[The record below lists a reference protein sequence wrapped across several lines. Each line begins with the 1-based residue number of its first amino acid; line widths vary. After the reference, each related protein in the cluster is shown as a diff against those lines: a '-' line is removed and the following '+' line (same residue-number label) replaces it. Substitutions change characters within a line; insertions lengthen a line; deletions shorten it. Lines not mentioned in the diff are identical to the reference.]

1 MKRIFIFALS
11 ILILAQAHAF
21 SQAEA
26 QSSADI
32 ITVSVSTVSPTYQTG
47 DIVEIY
53 GSVSVSSDP
62 LKAFDVALIVKAP
75 NGNLIQVAQITPG
88 ADGYYSKSIQSSES
102 WKEGTYTVTANYD
115 IKSASTSFSFN
126 AVGAAAIDEVVEAAE
141 EVAEAAE
148 AVAGEVAE
156 AAEAVAGEVVEA
168 AEEVAEVIGVAAGGL
183 VCGSGTHEADGF
195 CIPDGSDSF
204 GLTYDSA
211 SVNGL
216 ILTAAIAFGIAVA
229 IIITLR
235 LIGKAGGSR

>member
-1 MKRIFIFALS
+1 MKRVAIFALS
-11 ILILAQAHAF
+11 ILILAQAYAF

-26 QSSADI
+26 QTTRADL

-53 GSVSVSSDP
+53 GSVSMVSDP
-62 LKAFDVALIVKAP
+62 LRAYDVALIVKAP
-75 NGNLIQVAQITPG
+75 NGNFIEVAQITPG

-115 IKSASTSFSFN
+115 IKSASTSFSFST
-126 AVGAAAIDEVVEAAE
+126 VGSAAIDEVVEAAE

-148 AVAGEVAE
+148 AVAE
-156 AAEAVAGEVVEA
+156 EVVEA
-168 AEEVAEVIGVAAGGL
+168 AEVIVEAAGGL

-204 GLTYDSA
+204 GLEYDSA
-211 SVNGL
+211 STGGL
-216 ILTAAIAFGIAVA
+216 ILTASIAFGIAVA

-235 LIGKAGGSR
+235 LIGKAGKSQ

>member
-1 MKRIFIFALS
+1 MKRIIIFALS
-11 ILILAQAHAF
+11 VLVLTQAYAF
-21 SQAEA
+21 SQADA
-26 QSSADI
+26 QSRADL
-32 ITVSVSTVSPTYQTG
+32 ITVSVSTVSPSYNAG

-53 GSVSVSSDP
+53 GSVSFSSDP
-62 LKAFDVALIVKAP
+62 LRAYDVALIVKAP
-75 NGNLIQVAQITPG
+75 NGNFIEVAQITPNT
-88 ADGYYSKSIQSSES
+88 DGYYSKSIQSGES
-102 WKEGTYTVTANYD
+102 WKEGIYTVTANYD
-115 IKSASTSFSFN
+115 VKSASTSFAFS
-126 AVGAAAIDEVVEAAE
+126 AETAAIEEVVEAAE
-141 EVAEAAE
+141 EVADAAE
-148 AVAGEVAE
+148 AVAGEVI
-156 AAEAVAGEVVEA
+156 EA

-204 GLTYDSA
+204 GLSYDPA

>member
-1 MKRIFIFALS
+1 MKRIVIFALS
-11 ILILAQAHAF
+11 ILILAQAYAF
-21 SQAEA
+21 SEAEA
-26 QSSADI
+26 QSRAVINTVSITTNSGDYAQGDI
-32 ITVSVSTVSPTYQTG
+32 IAVSGSTSVS
-47 DIVEIY
+47 E
-53 GSVSVSSDP
+53 DP
-62 LKAFDVALIVKAP
+62 LMAFDVTLKVTAP
-75 NGNLIQVAQITPG
+75 NGNFVEVAQITPNT
-88 ADGYYSKSIQSSES
+88 DGYYSKSIQSSES

-115 IKSASTSFSFN
+115 IKSASTSFSFST
-126 AVGAAAIDEVVEAAE
+126 VGSAAIDEVVEAAE

-148 AVAGEVAE
+148 AVAGEVI
-156 AAEAVAGEVVEA
+156 EA

-204 GLTYDSA
+204 GLSYDPA

>member
-1 MKRIFIFALS
+1 MKRIIIFALS
-11 ILILAQAHAF
+11 VLVLTQAYAF
-21 SQAEA
+21 SQADA
-26 QSSADI
+26 QSRADL
-32 ITVSVSTVSPTYQTG
+32 ITVSVSTASPTYQTG

-53 GSVSVSSDP
+53 GSVSFSSDP
-62 LKAFDVALIVKAP
+62 LRAYDVALIVKAP
-75 NGNLIQVAQITPG
+75 NGNFIEVAQITPNTE
-88 ADGYYSKSIQSSES
+88 GYYSKSIQSGES

-115 IKSASTSFSFN
+115 VKSASTTFAFS
-126 AVGAAAIDEVVEAAE
+126 AAETAAIEEVVEAAE
-141 EVAEAAE
+141 EV
-148 AVAGEVAE
+148 VE

-204 GLTYDSA
+204 GLSYDSA

-216 ILTAAIAFGIAVA
+216 ILTASIAFGIAVA
-229 IIITLR
+229 IIIVLR

>member
-1 MKRIFIFALS
+1 MKKAIITALS
-11 ILILAQAHAF
+11 ILILAQAYAF

-32 ITVSVSTVSPTYQTG
+32 VTVSVSTASPTYQTG
-47 DIVEIY
+47 DMVEIY

-62 LKAFDVALIVKAP
+62 LRAYDVALIVKAP
-75 NGNLIQVAQITPG
+75 NGNFIEVAQITPN

-115 IKSASTSFSFN
+115 IKSASTSFSFSTTES
-126 AVGAAAIDEVVEAAE
+126 VAIEEVVEAAE

-148 AVAGEVAE
+148 AVAEEVAE
-156 AAEAVAGEVVEA
+156 AAEVV
-168 AEEVAEVIGVAAGGL
+168 AEEVAAAAGGL
-183 VCGSGTHEADGF
+183 ACGSGTHEADGF

-211 SVNGL
+211 STGGL
-216 ILTAAIAFGIAVA
+216 ILTASIAFGIAVA
-229 IIITLR
+229 IIIILR
-235 LIGKAGGSR
+235 LIGKAGRSS

>member
-1 MKRIFIFALS
+1 MKRIIIFALS
-11 ILILAQAHAF
+11 ILVLTQAYAF
-21 SQAEA
+21 SQADA
-26 QSSADI
+26 QSRADL
-32 ITVSVSTVSPTYQTG
+32 ITVSVSTASPTYQTG

-53 GSVSVSSDP
+53 GSVSFSSDP
-62 LKAFDVALIVKAP
+62 LRAYDVALIVKAP
-75 NGNLIQVAQITPG
+75 NGNFIEVAQITPNTE
-88 ADGYYSKSIQSSES
+88 GYYSKSIQSGES

-115 IKSASTSFSFN
+115 IKSASTSFAFS
-126 AVGAAAIDEVVEAAE
+126 AAETAAIEEVVEAAE

-148 AVAGEVAE
+148 AVAGEVI
-156 AAEAVAGEVVEA
+156 EA

-204 GLTYDSA
+204 GLSYDSA

-216 ILTAAIAFGIAVA
+216 ILTASIAFGIAVA
-229 IIITLR
+229 IIIVLR

>member
-1 MKRIFIFALS
+1 MKRIAIFALS
-11 ILILAQAHAF
+11 ILILAQAYAF

-32 ITVSVSTVSPTYQTG
+32 ITVSVSTVSPDYKTG

-53 GSVSVSSDP
+53 GSVSMVSDP
-62 LKAFDVALIVKAP
+62 LRAYDVALIVKAP
-75 NGNLIQVAQITPG
+75 NGNFIEIAQITPG

-115 IKSASTSFSFN
+115 IKSASTSFSFST
-126 AVGAAAIDEVVEAAE
+126 VKAAAIDEVVEAAE

-148 AVAGEVAE
+148 AVAEEVAE

-168 AEEVAEVIGVAAGGL
+168 AGGL
-183 VCGSGTHEADGF
+183 ACGSGTHETDGF

-204 GLTYDSA
+204 ELEYDSA
-211 SVNGL
+211 SFGGL
-216 ILTAAIAFGIAVA
+216 ILTASIAFGIAVA
-229 IIITLR
+229 IIIALR

>member
-1 MKRIFIFALS
+1 MKRIIIFALS
-11 ILILAQAHAF
+11 VLVLTQAYAF
-21 SQAEA
+21 SQADA
-26 QSSADI
+26 QSRADL

-53 GSVSVSSDP
+53 GSVSFSSDP
-62 LKAFDVALIVKAP
+62 LKAYDVALIVKAP
-75 NGNLIQVAQITPG
+75 NGNFIEVAQITPNT
-88 ADGYYSKSIQSSES
+88 DGYYSKSIQSGES

-115 IKSASTSFSFN
+115 IKSASTSFAFS
-126 AVGAAAIDEVVEAAE
+126 AETAAIEEVVEAAE

-148 AVAGEVAE
+148 AVAGEVI
-156 AAEAVAGEVVEA
+156 EA

-204 GLTYDSA
+204 GLSYDPA

>member
-1 MKRIFIFALS
+1 MKKVVIFALS
-11 ILILAQAHAF
+11 ILILAQAYAF

-47 DIVEIY
+47 DMVEIY
-53 GSVSVSSDP
+53 GSVSMVSDP
-62 LKAFDVALIVKAP
+62 LRAFDVALIVKAP
-75 NGNLIQVAQITPG
+75 NGNLIEIAQITPG

-115 IKSASTSFSFN
+115 IKSASTSFSFST
-126 AVGAAAIDEVVEAAE
+126 VGSAAIDEVVEAAE

-156 AAEAVAGEVVEA
+156 AAEAVAGEV
-168 AEEVAEVIGVAAGGL
+168 AEAAGGL
-183 VCGSGTHEADGF
+183 ACGSGTHEADGF

-204 GLTYDSA
+204 GLEYDSA
-211 SVNGL
+211 STGGL
-216 ILTAAIAFGIAVA
+216 ILTASIAFGIAVA
-229 IIITLR
+229 IIIVLR

>member
-1 MKRIFIFALS
+1 MKRIIIFALS
-11 ILILAQAHAF
+11 VLVLTQAYAF
-21 SQAEA
+21 SQADA
-26 QSSADI
+26 QSRADL
-32 ITVSVSTVSPTYQTG
+32 ITVSVSTVSPSYNAG

-53 GSVSVSSDP
+53 GSVSFSSDP
-62 LKAFDVALIVKAP
+62 LKAYDVALIVKAP
-75 NGNLIQVAQITPG
+75 NGNFVEVAQITPNT
-88 ADGYYSKSIQSSES
+88 DGYYSKSIQSGES

-115 IKSASTSFSFN
+115 IKSASTSFAFS
-126 AVGAAAIDEVVEAAE
+126 AETAAIEEVVEAAE

-148 AVAGEVAE
+148 AVAGEVI
-156 AAEAVAGEVVEA
+156 GA

-204 GLTYDSA
+204 GLSYDPA

>member
-1 MKRIFIFALS
+1 MKRIAIFALS
-11 ILILAQAHAF
+11 ILILAQAYAF

-32 ITVSVSTVSPTYQTG
+32 ITVSVSTASPTYQTG

-62 LKAFDVALIVKAP
+62 LRAYDVALIVKAP
-75 NGNLIQVAQITPG
+75 NGNLIQVAQVTPD

-126 AVGAAAIDEVVEAAE
+126 AAGVAAIDEVVEAAG

-156 AAEAVAGEVVEA
+156 AAEAVAGEVAEA
-168 AEEVAEVIGVAAGGL
+168 AEGL
-183 VCGSGTHEADGF
+183 ACGSGTHEADGF

-204 GLTYDSA
+204 GLEYDSA
-211 SVNGL
+211 STGGL
-216 ILTAAIAFGIAVA
+216 ILTASIAFGIAVA
-229 IIITLR
+229 IIIALR
-235 LIGKAGGSR
+235 LIGKAGRSS

>member
-1 MKRIFIFALS
+1 MKKAIITALS
-11 ILILAQAHAF
+11 ILILAQAYAF

-32 ITVSVSTVSPTYQTG
+32 VTVSVSTASPTYQTG
-47 DIVEIY
+47 DMVEIY

-62 LKAFDVALIVKAP
+62 LRAYDVALIVKAP
-75 NGNLIQVAQITPG
+75 NGNFIEVAQITPN

-115 IKSASTSFSFN
+115 IKTASTSFSFS
-126 AVGAAAIDEVVEAAE
+126 VETAAIEEVVEAAE

-148 AVAGEVAE
+148 AVAEEVAE
-156 AAEAVAGEVVEA
+156 AAEVV
-168 AEEVAEVIGVAAGGL
+168 AEEVAAAAGGL
-183 VCGSGTHEADGF
+183 ACGSGTHEADGF

-211 SVNGL
+211 STGGL
-216 ILTAAIAFGIAVA
+216 ILTASIAFGIAVA
-229 IIITLR
+229 IIIVLR
-235 LIGKAGGSR
+235 LIGKAGRSR

>member
-1 MKRIFIFALS
+1 MKRLAIFALS
-11 ILILAQAHAF
+11 ILILAQAYAF
-21 SQAEA
+21 SEAEA
-26 QSSADI
+26 QSSSDI
-32 ITVSVSTVSPTYQTG
+32 ITISVSTVSPTYQTG

-53 GSVSVSSDP
+53 GSVSVTSDP
-62 LKAFDVALIVKAP
+62 LRAYDVALIVKAP
-75 NGNLIQVAQITPG
+75 NGNFIEVAQITPG

-115 IKSASTSFSFN
+115 IKSTSTSFSFST
-126 AVGAAAIDEVVEAAE
+126 VEAAAIDEVVEAAE
-141 EVAEAAE
+141 EVAEAVE
-148 AVAGEVAE
+148 AVAGEI
-156 AAEAVAGEVVEA
+156 VEA
-168 AEEVAEVIGVAAGGL
+168 AEEVAEAVEVATEGL
-183 VCGSGTHEADGF
+183 ACGSGTHEADGF

-211 SVNGL
+211 SANGL

>member
-32 ITVSVSTVSPTYQTG
+32 VTVSVSTVSPTYQTG

-53 GSVSVSSDP
+53 GSVSMVSDP
-62 LKAFDVALIVKAP
+62 LRAYDVALIVKAP
-75 NGNLIQVAQITPG
+75 NGNFIEIAQITPG

-115 IKSASTSFSFN
+115 IKSASTSFSFST
-126 AVGAAAIDEVVEAAE
+126 VKAAAIDEVVEAAE

-148 AVAGEVAE
+148 AVAGEV
-156 AAEAVAGEVVEA
+156 VEA
-168 AEEVAEVIGVAAGGL
+168 AEEVAEVIVVAAGGL

-204 GLTYDSA
+204 GLSYDPA

-229 IIITLR
+229 IIIVLR

>member
-1 MKRIFIFALS
+1 MKKVVITALS
-11 ILILAQAHAF
+11 ILILAQAYAF

-32 ITVSVSTVSPTYQTG
+32 VTVSVSTVSPTYQTG

-62 LKAFDVALIVKAP
+62 LRAFDVALIVKAP
-75 NGNLIQVAQITPG
+75 NGNLIQVAQVTPG

-115 IKSASTSFSFN
+115 IKSASTSFSFS
-126 AVGAAAIDEVVEAAE
+126 VSDTAAIEEVVEAAE
-141 EVAEAAE
+141 EVVDAAE
-148 AVAGEVAE
+148 AVAE
-156 AAEAVAGEVVEA
+156 EVVET
-168 AEEVAEVIGVAAGGL
+168 AEEIVVAAGGL
-183 VCGSGTHEADGF
+183 ACGSGTHEADGF

-204 GLTYDSA
+204 GLSYDSA
-211 SVNGL
+211 SANGL

-229 IIITLR
+229 IIIALR
-235 LIGKAGGSR
+235 LIGKAGRSS

>member
-1 MKRIFIFALS
+1 MKKVAIFALS
-11 ILILAQAHAF
+11 VLILAQAYAF

-32 ITVSVSTVSPTYQTG
+32 VTVSVSTVSPTYQTG
-47 DIVEIY
+47 DMVEIY

-62 LKAFDVALIVKAP
+62 LRAFDVALIVKAP

-168 AEEVAEVIGVAAGGL
+168 AGGL
-183 VCGSGTHEADGF
+183 ACGSGTHEADGF

-204 GLTYDSA
+204 GLEYDST
-211 SVNGL
+211 STGGL
-216 ILTAAIAFGIAVA
+216 ILTASIAFGIAVA
-229 IIITLR
+229 IIIVLR
-235 LIGKAGGSR
+235 LIGKAGRSS

>member
-1 MKRIFIFALS
+1 MKKAIIAALS
-11 ILILAQAHAF
+11 ILILAQAYAF

-32 ITVSVSTVSPTYQTG
+32 VTVSVSTVSPTYQTG
-47 DIVEIY
+47 DMVEIY

-62 LKAFDVALIVKAP
+62 LRAYDVALIVKAP
-75 NGNLIQVAQITPG
+75 NGNFIEVAQITPN

-115 IKSASTSFSFN
+115 IKSASTSFSFSTTES
-126 AVGAAAIDEVVEAAE
+126 VAIEEVVEAAE

-148 AVAGEVAE
+148 AVAEEVAE
-156 AAEAVAGEVVEA
+156 AAEAVA
-168 AEEVAEVIGVAAGGL
+168 EEVAEAAGGL
-183 VCGSGTHEADGF
+183 ACGSGTHEADGF

-204 GLTYDSA
+204 GLSYDSA
-211 SVNGL
+211 SANGL

-229 IIITLR
+229 IIIALR
-235 LIGKAGGSR
+235 LIGKAGRSR